1 MTPQEMK
8 EANVAIK
15 GAVADFV
22 GEIAG
27 MFGEWEEVD
36 PRFLLEAALMH
47 LSIQLSPLTEEHRF
61 SLGVPTH
68 KLLDALAAYRASRID
83 FSP

>member
-36 PRFLLEAALMH
+36 PRFLLETALMH
-47 LSIQLSPLTEEHRF
+47 LSVQLSPLTDSRRA
-61 SLGVPTH
+61 
-68 KLLDALAAYRASRID
+68 DAQAA
-83 FSP
+83 

>member
-36 PRFLLEAALMH
+36 PRVPHRDGAHALK
-47 LSIQLSPLTEEHRF
+47 R
-61 SLGVPTH
+61 PT
-68 KLLDALAAYRASRID
+68 LPANTGA
-83 FSP
+83 

>member
-15 GAVADFV
+15 EAVADFV

-36 PRFLLEAALMH
+36 PRFILETTLMH
-47 LSIQLSPLTEEHRF
+47 LSVQVSPLTDEHR
-61 SLGVPTH
+61 STLGPATH
-68 KLLDALAAYRASRID
+68 KLLDALAAYRASRVG
-83 FSP
+83 SSL

>member
-36 PRFLLEAALMH
+36 PRFILETTLM
-47 LSIQLSPLTEEHRF
+47 P
-61 SLGVPTH
+61 
-68 KLLDALAAYRASRID
+68 
-83 FSP
+83 